1 MNAKIDSDHTK
12 LIFDY
17 MRIDGKVETLLE
29 FLLRRFRY
37 LDGNEWKKNIEKERL
52 WVDDKLGYA
61 NLKLNNKQKIIY
73 LVARFSILF
82 CFGEKRSAPQMKF

>member
-29 FLLRRFRY
+29 FLLSCRMMV
-37 LDGNEWKKNIEKERL
+37 LHLQTQQTG
-52 WVDDKLGYA
+52 
-61 NLKLNNKQKIIY
+61 
-73 LVARFSILF
+73 
-82 CFGEKRSAPQMKF
+82 